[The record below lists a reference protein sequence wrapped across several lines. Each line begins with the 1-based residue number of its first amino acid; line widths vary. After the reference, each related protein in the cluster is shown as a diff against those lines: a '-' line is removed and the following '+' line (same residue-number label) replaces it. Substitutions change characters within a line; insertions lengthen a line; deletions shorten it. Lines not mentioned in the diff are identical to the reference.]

1 MASRPG
7 ASQVLTLDPSGANP
21 RWLGRLGLVTGLKYS
36 YAFSGGC
43 DQLSCTLARPPDFRT
58 DAMNP
63 GRTVQVWRGLS
74 KVWDGKLD
82 EPQPSTSGWE
92 ITAHGSGTFGSDFA
106 ALWSGSFTPNTIV
119 NAAIAR
125 GLRWRNT
132 AGISGTGLWLGQPF
146 DSGSQQID
154 SFMQL
159 VTSEGGYGW
168 SVDRRD
174 GTLTVALLPS
184 VPDRLLVATA
194 PVARTITADV
204 SVLEIR
210 YCATDDGAGN
220 QTFAVTEV
228 TNAASIAAH
237 GRMEQYLDL
246 SGAGVMTAGAAQANG
261 NAILSH
267 YVRANWA
274 GPFTVSQGQ
283 YLNSGGYP
291 VDLGCEHAGKVAR
304 LIMTDGGYGGEVSP
318 APITFI
324 VGAYE
329 YDDDAQ
335 VATVTPYQSIADD
348 LGSLMSALA
357 TAITPISV
365 AA

>member
-1 MASRPG
+1 MSSRPG

-21 RWLGRLGLVTGLKYS
+21 RWLGRLGLVTGLTYS

-43 DQLSCTLARPPDFRT
+43 DQLSCVLARPPDFRT

-63 GRTVQVWRGLS
+63 GRTVQVYRGLS

-82 EPQPSTSGWE
+82 EPQPSTSGWT
-92 ITAHGSGTFGSDFA
+92 ITAHGSGTFGSDFT
-106 ALWSGSFTPNTIV
+106 ALYSGSFTPNNVV
-119 NAAIAR
+119 NAAISR

-146 DSGSQQID
+146 DSGSQQVD
-154 SFMQL
+154 SAMQGF
-159 VTSEGGYGW
+159 TSEGGYGW
-168 SVDRRD
+168 SIDRRD

-184 VPDRLLVATA
+184 AVDRLLVATG
-194 PVARTITADV
+194 PVARTITADCNV
-204 SVLEIR
+204 MEVR
-210 YCATDDGAGN
+210 YCSADDGNGN

-228 TNAASIAAH
+228 TSAASIAVH

-246 SGAGVMTAGAAQANG
+246 SGAGVMTLSAAQANG
-261 NAILSH
+261 NAVLSH

-274 GPFTVSQGQ
+274 GPFTVSFGQ
-283 YLNSGGYP
+283 YLTTGGYP
-291 VDLGCEHAGKVAR
+291 VDLGCQHAGQVVR
-304 LIMTDGGYGGEVSP
+304 LILTDGGYGGEVSP

-324 VGAYE
+324 TGAYE

-335 VATVTPYQSIADD
+335 VATVTPFQSIADD
-348 LGSLMSALA
+348 LGSLMSALT

-365 AA
+365 SS